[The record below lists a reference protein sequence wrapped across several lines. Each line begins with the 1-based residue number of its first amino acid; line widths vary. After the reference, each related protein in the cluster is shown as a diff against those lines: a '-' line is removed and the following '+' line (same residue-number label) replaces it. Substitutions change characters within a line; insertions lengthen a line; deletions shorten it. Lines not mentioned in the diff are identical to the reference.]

1 MRFWQVMLAAA
12 AAAAAAPAALAGA
25 DDGDVR
31 AAFFPPVPETWTMS
45 VDGKT
50 VVYSSPVPKESK
62 EPATQVRITY
72 TKDTGGKD
80 AAAYADDYVRLNRC
94 APKAG
99 YGKGFYTTNCQT
111 AGKDAVIIGESD
123 NLYLIE
129 LKGVYNQVS
138 TDLINGYVNA
148 VISGKHTFRDRDIG
162 EAVPDKQAA
171 YAPPETSEMAD
182 KQEGQQAEA
191 PAQGSAP
198 AEGHEE

>member
-1 MRFWQVMLAAA
+1 MRIRWILAGMAAA
-12 AAAAAAPAALAGA
+12 CAAQAAFAGA

-31 AAFFPPVPETWTMS
+31 AAFFPPVPETWTMEL
-45 VDGKT
+45 DGRT
-50 VVYSSPVPKESK
+50 VVYSSPVPKGSK

-72 TKDTGGKD
+72 TKNTGGRD
-80 AAAYADDYVRLNRC
+80 AAAYADDYIRLNRC
-94 APKAG
+94 APKSSH
-99 YGKGFYTTNCQT
+99 GKGFYTTNCQT

-138 TDLINGYVNA
+138 TDLINSYVNT

-162 EAVPDKQAA
+162 EVVPDSQAA

-182 KQEGQQAEA
+182 KQEGQAPEQA
-191 PAQGSAP
+191 PAP
-198 AEGHEE
+198 EGGKKE